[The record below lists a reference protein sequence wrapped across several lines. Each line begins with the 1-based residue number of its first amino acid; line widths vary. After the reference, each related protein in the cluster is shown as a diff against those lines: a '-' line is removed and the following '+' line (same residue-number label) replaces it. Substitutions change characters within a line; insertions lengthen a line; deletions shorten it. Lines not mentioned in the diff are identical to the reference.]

1 LASRIAGTI
10 LPGVTGPVAAAGAVL
25 FFAELFVE
33 VLPMSDF
40 FVIAIVTLPGTS
52 YFFDFRSTSLPL
64 AFGVPKDNKS
74 QGFRKPLIS
83 KDFSR
88 STLCI

>member
-1 LASRIAGTI
+1 

-40 FVIAIVTLPGTS
+40 FVIVIVTLPGIS
-52 YFFDFRSTSLPL
+52 DFCFPFYIPPN
-64 AFGVPKDNKS
+64 AFRVPKDNKS
-74 QGFRKPLIS
+74 QDARKPLIS
-83 KDFSR
+83 KDLPETNSLR
-88 STLCI
+88 QCPA